1 MTLGC
6 PLQAHAATCLAPR
19 AFGEPTAVTPVPA
32 RMVVPVC
39 LRTATVC
46 VHQGSE
52 APPARGVRLTRPQP
66 LLLAVQIWDSPLHPV
81 GLAPN
86 FHLQG
91 GYSSGK
97 GQGGPGQRPPP
108 VTMCPLFSA
117 CPPGRYGKRC
127 VQCKCN
133 SRSSC
138 HPSDGTCFC
147 LAGWTGPDCSEG
159 VYQLVWGNV
168 PTAWVAVLWLLS

>member
-6 PLQAHAATCLAPR
+6 PLQAHAATCLARR

-39 LRTATVC
+39 LRMATAC
-46 VHQGSE
+46 AHQGSE
-52 APPARGVRLTRPQP
+52 APPARGVRLARPQP
-66 LLLAVQIWDSPLHPV
+66 LLLAVQIWEPPLPM
-81 GLAPN
+81 GLAPDS
-86 FHLQG
+86 HLQG

-97 GQGGPGQRPPP
+97 GQVSPGQWPPDHHAS
-108 VTMCPLFSA
+108 LSSA

-133 SRSSC
+133 NNHSSC
-138 HPSDGTCFC
+138 HPSDGTCSC

-159 VYQLVWGNV
+159 
-168 PTAWVAVLWLLS
+168 A